1 MSIDP
6 RLKERRKV
14 VAEDR
19 AKRSVTRLLRFIA
32 VGLVAGSLVWL
43 AFSPWFSVSA
53 VMTEGV
59 DKSDAHAILHDWEF
73 RAGEPMIKLDVA
85 GVTTALESDPWVA
98 EAEVARQW
106 PNRVTVT
113 ITERVPVA
121 WVQTDSGWARRDL
134 SGEPLP
140 SADQPDDALGRV
152 VLPEVTDGDTTT
164 DPVLMGALEFIATL
178 PGHLAPRA
186 EVFVRE
192 SELWAVVNG
201 HQVRLGRPI
210 DMAAKALSLVALL
223 EHDIPSGS
231 ILVLVAPTNPAITSP
246 GADQGEEG
254 G

>member
-14 VAEDR
+14 VAEDH
-19 AKRSVTRLLRFIA
+19 AKRSLTRLLRFIA
-32 VGLVAGSLVWL
+32 AGLVVGALVWL

-59 DKSDAHAILHDWEF
+59 DQSDAHAILHDWGF

-85 GVTTALESDPWVA
+85 GVTAALESDPWIA

-106 PNRVTVT
+106 PSRVDVT
-113 ITERVPVA
+113 ISERVPVA
-121 WVQTDSGWARRDL
+121 WVQTSSGWARRDL
-134 SGEPLP
+134 SGAPVP
-140 SADQPDDALGRV
+140 SADQPDDTLGRV
-152 VLPEVTDGDTTT
+152 ALTELADGDITT
-164 DPVLMGALEFIATL
+164 DPVLLGALEFIATL
-178 PGHLAPRA
+178 PDHVAPGA
-186 EVFVRE
+186 EVFVSE
-192 SELWAVVNG
+192 SELWALVNG

-223 EHDIPSGS
+223 EQDIPSGS

-246 GADQGEEG
+246 GAGQDAEEG
-254 G
+254 